1 MNELKKEIYLPVEV
15 FRNIL
20 DFCGDKELV
29 HLRGGD
35 DTRLQ
40 DHWYENSEE
49 GKEYMSM
56 DGQTASVH
64 RDLLINRPPS
74 KPGRVRYGTHQYDEY
89 YSYLKWYKYKYY
101 DEGDEWG
108 NNLDRKYD
116 IYEDSD
122 KTRLILR
129 HYETQDGRRYS
140 KYYKDYDYYCSD
152 CGCMKTNRVWER
164 CYDCNIKYRKGNR
177 TGFKKGVCLIK
188 L

>member
-29 HLRGGD
+29 HLRGSD
-35 DTRLQ
+35 DTRLR
-40 DHWYENSEE
+40 DEWVEE
-49 GKEYMSM
+49 FETSITMEHIR
-56 DGQTASVH
+56 TAPV
-64 RDLLINRPPS
+64 

-89 YSYLKWYKYKYY
+89 YTLLKWYKYKYY
-101 DEGDEWG
+101 DEDDEWG

-140 KYYKDYDYYCSD
+140 KYYKDYDYYCCD
-152 CGCMKTNRVWER
+152 CGCMKTNNVWER
-164 CYDCNIKYRKGNR
+164 CYKCNIEYRKRNT